1 MADESS
7 WLHVHWE
14 NVERQTGAMDGCAT
28 VGGRASLHHL
38 RAHWPDTT
46 AAKTLSHILHPLLT
60 PKLN

>member
-7 WLHVHWE
+7 WLGVHWE
-14 NVERQTGAMDGCAT
+14 KVGRQKVAAAGCAT

-46 AAKTLSHILHPLLT
+46 AGPTLSHILHPPLT